1 MELLKKLFQIIS
13 NVIPAPALS
22 EKEALELARLNPEK
36 FYIENVRSILGVSY
50 SSAKHI
56 CETAVRQGVFE
67 RRIEVRCPDGSV
79 AASAESEAGLPQ
91 TVRCVHQEDQ
101 HFEEEE
107 LPVRDLEKVTFYR
120 LNDKSDS
127 ILYGQTA

>member
-13 NVIPAPALS
+13 KVIPAPALS
-22 EKEALELARLNPEK
+22 EYEAQQLAKLNPEK
-36 FYIENVRSILGVSY
+36 FYVENVRKILGVSHD
-50 SSAKHI
+50 SAKRI

-67 RRIEVRCPDGSV
+67 RCIEVRCPDGSV

-107 LPVRDLEKVTFYR
+107 LPVRDLEKVIFYR

>member
-1 MELLKKLFQIIS
+1 MELLKKLFQII
-13 NVIPAPALS
+13 NKAIPSPALS
-22 EKEALELARLNPEK
+22 EEEARQLARLNPEK
-36 FYIENVRSILGVSY
+36 FYVENVRSILGVSHN
-50 SSAKHI
+50 SAKRI

-91 TVRCVHQEDQ
+91 TVRCVHQEEQ

-120 LNDKSDS
+120 LNDTSDS
-127 ILYGQTA
+127 IPYSRTA